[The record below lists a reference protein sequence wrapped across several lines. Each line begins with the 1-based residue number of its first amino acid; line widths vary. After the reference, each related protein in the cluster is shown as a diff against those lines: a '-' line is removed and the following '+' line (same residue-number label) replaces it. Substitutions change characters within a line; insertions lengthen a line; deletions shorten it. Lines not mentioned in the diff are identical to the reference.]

1 MSIILDA
8 LKKLDREKSSRRNA
22 TTNIALDILRP
33 DLSLPRKRI
42 PLYFVAISLTAVVT
56 IAITYAVM
64 VEFGFLSKSSVPK
77 PINSPAPSQQAAPV
91 LLDSDS
97 PLKSSPPVSIDST
110 IPSQQVAPA
119 PLSREPVRDTRDEIS
134 RVPPKIQSP
143 SESKG
148 PITLPA
154 EKKVD
159 QKVISEEVAIAP
171 EKAKTPIENT
181 PTSAQQTPKEI
192 SSTPPLL
199 KLSAIVWY
207 EEPSKRFAMIN
218 GLIVTEGS
226 VVEGVKVEEIYPNRV
241 RFSQN
246 GRQFEIS
253 MVN

>member
-8 LKKLDREKSSRRNA
+8 LKKLDREKTSRRNA
-22 TTNIALDILRP
+22 AANIAIEILRP
-33 DLSLPRKRI
+33 DLPRLGKRN
-42 PLYFVAISLTAVVT
+42 PLYFAAISLTVVAT
-56 IAITYAVM
+56 AAITYAVI
-64 VEFGFLSKSSVPK
+64 VEFGFLSKSSVPA
-77 PINSPAPSQQAAPV
+77 PMNPPAKSQQAAPAP
-91 LLDSDS
+91 LDSDS
-97 PLKSSPPVSIDST
+97 LLKSSPPVSVNPPV
-110 IPSQQVAPA
+110 PSQQVAPT
-119 PLSREPVRDTRDEIS
+119 PFSHEPVRDTRDEIS

-143 SESKG
+143 SESKS
-148 PITLPA
+148 PNTLPA

-159 QKVISEEVAIAP
+159 QKVIPEEAALAP
-171 EKAKTPIENT
+171 EKTKAPTEQT
-181 PTSAQQTPKEI
+181 PTPAQQTPKEF
-192 SSTPPLL
+192 STTSPLL